1 MKATLI
7 AMSKLVE
14 HFYIHRAIYLMFS
27 GIGCIL
33 SYVYANYGFQTSLL
47 LVGILLMITSMIVE
61 INKVS
66 RKR

>member
-7 AMSKLVE
+7 AISRLIE
-14 HFYIHRAIYLMFS
+14 HFYVHRVNYLMFA

-47 LVGILLMITSMIVE
+47 LVGILLTITSMIIE

-66 RKR
+66 KKK

>member
-7 AMSKLVE
+7 AISRLVE
-14 HFYIHRAIYLMFS
+14 HFYIHRANYLMFS
-27 GIGCIL
+27 GISCIL

>member
-7 AMSKLVE
+7 AMSRLIE
-14 HFYIHRAIYLMFS
+14 HFYVHRANYLMFS

-47 LVGILLMITSMIVE
+47 LVGILLTITSMIIE